1 LFHEL
6 AKAEADILQKCFHK
20 PREVL
25 HMRCSPGTLW
35 IQKIREAVKVSSGN
49 HGTRKRIVT
58 YELFLGFL
66 PFR

>member
-25 HMRCSPGTLW
+25 HCEM
-35 IQKIREAVKVSSGN
+35 QREGALDSFLILILPS
-49 HGTRKRIVT
+49 
-58 YELFLGFL
+58 YFLLF
-66 PFR
+66 